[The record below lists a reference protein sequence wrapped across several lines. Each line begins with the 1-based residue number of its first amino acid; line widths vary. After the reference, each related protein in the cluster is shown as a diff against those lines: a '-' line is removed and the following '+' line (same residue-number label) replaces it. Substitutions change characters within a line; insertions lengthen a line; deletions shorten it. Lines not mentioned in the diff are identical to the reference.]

1 MATFYFIGDE
11 FQHNFYLLKECS
23 KLSIVPDL
31 KSDLNWKCLVAK
43 APTLTKANLKS
54 QFVFQGYEPLDI
66 KILVASQLINQF
78 GTQFGS
84 SKYSAWTGSQL
95 FNSFC

>member
-1 MATFYFIGDE
+1 MVSFLDILHNSYILFHPVFGTNYRMPTFYFIGDE

-43 APTLTKANLKS
+43 APTLTKANLKNLS
-54 QFVFQGYEPLDI
+54 ICLSKIWAIGY
-66 KILVASQLINQF
+66 
-78 GTQFGS
+78 
-84 SKYSAWTGSQL
+84 
-95 FNSFC
+95 